1 MEYIAVIYAV
11 CLLIAMFACL
21 EFGRRYGLK
30 TERDEPDKATAGKKI
45 VEGAFFGLL
54 SLLIAFTFSGAT
66 SRFDHR
72 RELIIDEANDIGTAY
87 LRVDLLAPD
96 VQPQMRDLFRA
107 YIDARLAMYRAL
119 PNLEAA
125 RQDMARS
132 IDLQGQIWNLTVTS
146 TRGPG
151 SHPEGGKLILPAL
164 NTMFDISNSRTW
176 AALTHPPT
184 IIYGMLFLVALICAF
199 IAGHSLAATKP
210 HAYLHMLGFALLIS
224 ASLYVILELEYPRI
238 GFINIEKYDQALVD
252 VRASMK

>member
-1 MEYIAVIYAV
+1 MEHIAVIYAV
-11 CLLIAMFACL
+11 CLLLAMLACL

-30 TERDEPDKATAGKKI
+30 TDRDEPDKATAGKKI
-45 VEGAFFGLL
+45 VEGAFLGLL
-54 SLLIAFTFSGAT
+54 SLLVAFTFSGAT

-87 LRVDLLAPD
+87 LRVDLLAPE

-107 YIDARLAMYRAL
+107 YLDARLSVYRSL

-125 RQDMARS
+125 RQDIARS
-132 IDLQGQIWNLTVTS
+132 IDLQGQIWNLAVSS
-146 TRGPG
+146 TRAGL
-151 SHPEGGKLILPAL
+151 HPEGGKLLLPAL
-164 NTMFDISNSRTW
+164 NSMFDISNSRTW
-176 AALTHPPT
+176 AALTHPPS
-184 IIYGMLFLVALICAF
+184 IIYVMLFLVALICAF

-224 ASLYVILELEYPRI
+224 ASLYVILEIEYPRI